1 MRQSRP
7 LPLILARELAANVAT
22 PYLVLDAEGTLVY
35 FNERAERIIGATPA
49 EIGEVP
55 EQEWRTRFQVERPDG
70 TPVPGGET
78 PSARARRELRP
89 VHDTLFYTWEDGR
102 RMMLSVTATP
112 LLGREG
118 ELAGVFLLFWELAE
132 A

>member
-49 EIGEVP
+49 EIGELR
-55 EQEWRTRFQVERPDG
+55 EQECALASRSSGQTGHRCLTRRRRRHEPAVSSDRCTTRFS
-70 TPVPGGET
+70 TP
-78 PSARARRELRP
+78 
-89 VHDTLFYTWEDGR
+89 GR
-102 RMMLSVTATP
+102 TA
-112 LLGREG
+112 
-118 ELAGVFLLFWELAE
+118 AG
-132 A
+132 